1 MMAWRVLTMA
11 AVVGAAIPATA
22 EPWRAQMWL
31 VQMWKSPPA
40 QEPPPPKM
48 TTHSA
53 EYCAH
58 LVAEFAR
65 AQRTGGSA
73 PAEARGLAE
82 DGMRLCD
89 RGQYRAGVARLRR
102 ALHMVRAG
110 Y

>member
-1 MMAWRVLTMA
+1 MPA
-11 AVVGAAIPATA
+11 AA
-22 EPWRAQMWL
+22 EPWRAQMWPT
-31 VQMWKSPPA
+31 QMWTSPPA
-40 QEPPPPKM
+40 LETPQPKM

-65 AQRTGGSA
+65 AQRTRGPA
-73 PAEARGLAE
+73 PAAARGLAD

-89 RGQYRAGVARLRR
+89 RGQSRAGVARLRR

-110 Y
+110 H

>member
-1 MMAWRVLTMA
+1 MPA
-11 AVVGAAIPATA
+11 AA
-22 EPWRAQMWL
+22 EPWRAQMWPT
-31 VQMWKSPPA
+31 QMWTSQMWTSPPA
-40 QEPPPPKM
+40 PEAPPPKM

-65 AQRTGGSA
+65 AQRTRGPA
-73 PAEARGLAE
+73 PAEARGLAD

-110 Y
+110 H

>member
-1 MMAWRVLTMA
+1 MPA
-11 AVVGAAIPATA
+11 AA
-22 EPWRAQMWL
+22 EPWRAQMWPT
-31 VQMWKSPPA
+31 QMWPTQMWTSQMWTSPPA
-40 QEPPPPKM
+40 PETPQPKM

-65 AQRTGGSA
+65 AQRTRGPA
-73 PAEARGLAE
+73 PAEARGLAD

-110 Y
+110 H